1 MAQLGL
7 LVRTTPAKRNIVP
20 SLIPVLIPV
29 DEENIV
35 ERFVKA
41 KLVKTGETVASLAAA
56 LFAVA
61 ADYRV
66 G

>member
-1 MAQLGL
+1 
-7 LVRTTPAKRNIVP
+7 
-20 SLIPVLIPV
+20 LIPV